1 MDFRWDNRVVIVVED
16 EPINFYYLSELL
28 SNSGLTLI
36 NAKSGEEAIEICQ
49 NNDKIDLV
57 LMDIQLPLISGYE
70 ATIKIRSFNKDLPII
85 AQTAHF
91 LNDEKK
97 KAIKAGCNG
106 YISKPIDTD
115 ELYNILNKFL
125 TNKL

>member
-1 MDFRWDNRVVIVVED
+1 MVSKWENKVVMVVED

-28 SNSGLTLI
+28 STSGLTLI

-49 NNDKIDLV
+49 NNNKIDLV

-70 ATIKIRSFNKDLPII
+70 ATKKIKSINKGLPII

-115 ELYNILNKFL
+115 ELYSIFNKFL
-125 TNKL
+125 NNSN

>member
-1 MDFRWDNRVVIVVED
+1 MVSMWENKVVMVVED

-36 NAKSGEEAIEICQ
+36 NAKSGEEAIETCQ
-49 NNDKIDLV
+49 NDGKIDLV
-57 LMDIQLPLISGYE
+57 LMDIQLPHISGYE
-70 ATIKIRSFNKDLPII
+70 ATKKIKSLKKDLPII

-97 KAIKAGCNG
+97 KAFKAGCDG
-106 YISKPIDTD
+106 YISKPIDSE
-115 ELYNILNKFL
+115 ELFSIFNKFL
-125 TNKL
+125 TDN